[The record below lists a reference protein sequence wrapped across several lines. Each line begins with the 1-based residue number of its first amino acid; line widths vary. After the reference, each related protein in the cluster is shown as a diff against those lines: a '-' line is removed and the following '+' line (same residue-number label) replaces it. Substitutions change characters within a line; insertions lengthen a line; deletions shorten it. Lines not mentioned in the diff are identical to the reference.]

1 MFWQTISE
9 VVDLDLGTDFE
20 SVARLW
26 ISEKK
31 GIELWMS
38 ALLSSLGIMETKEWI
53 LLSGDTMDKSAG
65 ADEKVLKDAKRP
77 EIDKPKRRCRE
88 VVGRFGKK
96 FSTA

>member
-38 ALLSSLGIMETKEWI
+38 ALLSSLGIMETKE
-53 LLSGDTMDKSAG
+53 
-65 ADEKVLKDAKRP
+65 
-77 EIDKPKRRCRE
+77 
-88 VVGRFGKK
+88 
-96 FSTA
+96 